1 MSSKR
6 VLVVDD
12 DPDLLFL
19 VAHGVKSLAPDYQVK
34 TAVDGE
40 VALAQTKQQ
49 SFDLIVTDYMMP
61 GMTGLEL
68 IEKVHQFSPET
79 QFILMTAHHDTN
91 RIRSQLGDLELS
103 GFVGKPFTM
112 PDLMEVVQKV
122 ISQSVI
128 PPAPIKTEVTKDKM
142 QLIQEQLQ
150 ALRRQ
155 TGAHTVLLVN
165 SEGTPLGAA
174 GQIDR
179 LKASRLATFIA
190 SNFLAVAEMASLFGD
205 NETVFKSSYYEGN
218 KYNIFACDING
229 YFFLAVVFGAR
240 DKPGTVWFYAKQVAV
255 ALVGLLPGK
264 NVALNQEASTV
275 MARDFE
281 DLVGDEKE

>member
-40 VALAQTKQQ
+40 VALAQAKQQ
-49 SFDLIVTDYMMP
+49 KFDLIVTDYMMP

-68 IEKVHQFSPET
+68 IEKVHEMSPET

-103 GFVGKPFTM
+103 GFIGKPFTM
-112 PDLMEVVQKV
+112 PDLMDVVKKV
-122 ISQSVI
+122 IKQSAI
-128 PPAPIKTEVTKDKM
+128 IPAPDKAEVAKDKK
-142 QLIQEQLQ
+142 QLIHEQLQ
-150 ALRRQ
+150 DLRRQ
-155 TGAHTVLLVN
+155 TGAHSVLLVN
-165 SEGTPLGAA
+165 AEGLPVGAA
-174 GQIDR
+174 GQVDR
-179 LKASRLATFIA
+179 LRASRLATFIS

-218 KYNIFACDING
+218 KYNIYACDING
-229 YFFLAVVFGAR
+229 NFFLAVVFGAR
-240 DKPGTVWFYAKQVAV
+240 DKPGTVWFYTKQVAV
-255 ALVGLLPGK
+255 ALAALLPGK
-264 NVALNQEASTV
+264 NASLNQAASAV
-275 MARDFE
+275 MARDFD
-281 DLVGDEKE
+281 DLVGDKDE